1 MFPLDMTVDARR
13 SHSEPFSYQ
22 GRVRVAGRGVSFL
35 IGAPSWHVTRQ
46 DAIAAACSMIPDAL
60 RTSIYALKEK

>member
-1 MFPLDMTVDARR
+1 MQTVTVDARR

-35 IGAPSWHVTRQ
+35 IGASTWHVTRQ
-46 DAIAAACSMIPDAL
+46 DAISAAYSMVPDAL
-60 RTSIYALKEK
+60 RVSTYALKEEI